1 MFNEFSHRHTDC
13 FVDGVPEKVILSRD
27 SRSSTVFRQEY
38 LYNGV
43 FAPTSTVKTG
53 ALVTNGES
61 FLVQSLRRTVEN
73 DCYCLMVKT
82 NAEVEIQ
89 RWSQE
94 LDENDNPIGTPDFHP
109 VQSNVVVH
117 AQYVT
122 ARLRQDDVGL
132 LPTTVYV
139 LLMQSNVNIKRPT
152 ELDSPDRVILNG
164 RKYQVDA
171 IDDFRYP
178 NLFYVQLSE
187 DRR

>member
-1 MFNEFSHRHTDC
+1 MFYDFSHRHTDC
-13 FVDGVPEKVILSRD
+13 LVDGVPEKVILSRD

-43 FAPTSTVKTG
+43 FSPVSAVKTG
-53 ALVTNGES
+53 SLVTNGES
-61 FLVQSLRRTVEN
+61 FLVQSMRRTAEH
-73 DCYCLMVKT
+73 DCYCLMIKT
-82 NAEVEIQ
+82 NTTVDIQ

-94 LDENDNPIGTPDFHP
+94 LDENDNPIGEPSFQT
-109 VQSNVVVH
+109 VQSDVVVY
-117 AQYVT
+117 AQYIN
-122 ARLRQDDVGL
+122 ARLRQEDVGL